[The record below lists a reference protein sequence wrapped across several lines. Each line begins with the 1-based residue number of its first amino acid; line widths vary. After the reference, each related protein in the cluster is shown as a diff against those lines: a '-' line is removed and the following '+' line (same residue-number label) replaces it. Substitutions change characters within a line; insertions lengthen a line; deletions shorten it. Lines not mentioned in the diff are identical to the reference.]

1 MHNFFGPG
9 ASVKKNQKLALV
21 LMGKEEA
28 KIPVGPV
35 HVIGN
40 LGPGKLNLNS
50 TSTAAKDFR
59 VPPISVWNPS
69 QAYRYVI
76 QYSGARPLDKVD
88 QAFLKGL

>member
-1 MHNFFGPG
+1 ME
-9 ASVKKNQKLALV
+9 
-21 LMGKEEA
+21 KEEA
-28 KIPVGPV
+28 EIPVGPI

-40 LGPGKLNLNS
+40 LGPCKLNLNS

-59 VPPISVWNPS
+59 VPPVSVWNPS